1 MGYKRLR
8 LLVRFETP
16 YVTPLLADT
25 IFGEF
30 CWAFCWLRGEDKL
43 KELLSNEKPVGF
55 SDLLPK
61 GKLPFPKYPKEPLY
75 FSPKT
80 PKDYELAKEFKK
92 KRFLEKDVFK
102 ECVNKGKSFE
112 DFLSCVKERLLKGKV
127 KYEETKKDSAT
138 ITSIHVSI
146 NRITGTAYEG
156 KLYHLKE
163 NFLREGEI
171 YVVYNRELLTRE
183 DIEEV
188 FKILGLTGIGAK
200 KSSGKGK
207 FKVKVFDWDVPEPK
221 KKEWFISLSTGLP
234 EAEEVREY
242 YADFFTK
249 FPRHGREV
257 ASPKI
262 FKKPVILSTPGS
274 VFRAKEP
281 LQLYGKLKEGVSP
294 FKGHKHSFLVVP
306 LFVG

>member
-1 MGYKRLR
+1 MGYGKLR
-8 LLVRFETP
+8 LLLEFETP

-25 IFGEF
+25 LFGEF
-30 CWAFCWLRGEDKL
+30 CWVYRWLKGEGKL
-43 KELLSNEKPVGF
+43 RELLSEEKPVGF

-61 GKLPFPKYPKEPLY
+61 GKLPFPKFPHEPFY
-75 FSPKT
+75 FSPQSS
-80 PKDYELAKEFKK
+80 KDYENLKKLKK
-92 KRFLEKDVFK
+92 KRFLKKEVVVECMKEASSFK
-102 ECVNKGKSFE
+102 E
-112 DFLSCVKERLLKGKV
+112 FLSCVKERLLK
-127 KYEETKKDSAT
+127 EEKEEKKKENEFEVL
-138 ITSIHVSI
+138 TSIHVAI

-171 YVVYNRELLTRE
+171 YVVYNTELLAKE

-221 KKEWFISLSTGLP
+221 SKEWFISLSTGLP

-262 FKKPVILSTPGS
+262 FKKPVILSAPGS